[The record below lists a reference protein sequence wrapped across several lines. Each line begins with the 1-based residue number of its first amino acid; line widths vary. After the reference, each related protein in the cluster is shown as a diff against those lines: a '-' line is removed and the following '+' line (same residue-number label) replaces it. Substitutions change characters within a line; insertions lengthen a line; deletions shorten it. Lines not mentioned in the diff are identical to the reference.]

1 MRDVVMKIC
10 PNCNS
15 QLADEALFCT
25 TCGNPMNV
33 QQAYY
38 GNVGQMYNPYD
49 HTAEFDQKDI
59 SENKVYCM
67 IVYLMGWIGIVI
79 ALLAS
84 PQSPYTAF
92 HVRQAIKINVA
103 VMLMSMF
110 AGLLAW
116 TVIIPIVALIMAVVF
131 FVIQIICFFQVCSG
145 KAVEPAI
152 VRSLDFLK

>member
-1 MRDVVMKIC
+1 
-10 PNCNS
+10 
-15 QLADEALFCT
+15 
-25 TCGNPMNV
+25 
-33 QQAYY
+33 
-38 GNVGQMYNPYD
+38 
-49 HTAEFDQKDI
+49 
-59 SENKVYCM
+59 M